1 MAKNSSREVPVA
13 KMQGPVY
20 LSSFTA
26 SLLSPCLWTSKAEV
40 AMKDKQA
47 LVLAGLN
54 FLLASTPAVMQ
65 CRELEQPS

>member
-20 LSSFTA
+20 LSSA